1 MSDAIETPEL
11 AQVPAERI
19 AALAA
24 ELRELLGDAAV
35 SDADSALTRATR
47 DGSYLSPVIKE
58 KLPLGRA
65 QLVAYPTSAEQIAE
79 TVAAAVRHGVPITP
93 RGKGTS
99 NYGQAI
105 PMAGGLVLDTSKA
118 RTIHEIGEGYVIA
131 DPGVTMMAL
140 ETAANEAGQQ
150 LPMYPSTANS
160 SLGGFVSGGSGGTG
174 SIKNGMLHTGFVLE
188 MDVAVASPEPS
199 LVHLVG
205 AETEPYIHKYGVVGV
220 FAKLVIKLEPLQDW
234 RAFYASFDDFHDV
247 LALIRPFSALEPTPR
262 LVSGDLPVLADALPD
277 DPALPKG
284 KASLRAIL
292 DVASLAEATRL
303 VEEHG
308 GTVQDARE
316 GTQASVRLSMQSYNH
331 PIQYLQ
337 VAYPDTYFHVE
348 VSGDAIIDRIDEL
361 HEVYEDGMLHIE
373 GQKGRPIG
381 MLAGRYRGAE
391 DVSAGFAKLEALG
404 VGYHNP
410 HQWYV
415 DYDPAATIEL
425 AAETDPEGLF
435 NPGKLVS
442 PEVAAAAGT
451 GSQVA
456 DLPGGRP

>member
-1 MSDAIETPEL
+1 
-11 AQVPAERI
+11 
-19 AALAA
+19 
-24 ELRELLGDAAV
+24 
-35 SDADSALTRATR
+35 
-47 DGSYLSPVIKE
+47 
-58 KLPLGRA
+58 
-65 QLVAYPTSAEQIAE
+65 
-79 TVAAAVRHGVPITP
+79 
-93 RGKGTS
+93 
-99 NYGQAI
+99 
-105 PMAGGLVLDTSKA
+105 
-118 RTIHEIGEGYVIA
+118 
-131 DPGVTMMAL
+131 MAL
-140 ETAANEAGQQ
+140 ETAANQAGHQ
-150 LPMYPSTANS
+150 LPMYPSTTNS
-160 SLGGFVSGGSGGTG
+160 SLRGFVSGGSGGTG

-391 DVSAGFAKLEALG
+391 DVYAGFAKLEALG